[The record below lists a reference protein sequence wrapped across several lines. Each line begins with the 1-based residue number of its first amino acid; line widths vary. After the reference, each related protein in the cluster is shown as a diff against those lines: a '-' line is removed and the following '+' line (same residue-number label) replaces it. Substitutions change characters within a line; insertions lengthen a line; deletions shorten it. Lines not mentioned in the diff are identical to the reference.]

1 MLGVTWGE
9 SYCVM
14 GHVGRDLVC
23 YGSGGERLSVLWVGW
38 DES

>member
-14 GHVGRDLVC
+14 GHVGE
-23 YGSGGERLSVLWVGW
+23 SLSVLWVGW
-38 DES
+38 GET